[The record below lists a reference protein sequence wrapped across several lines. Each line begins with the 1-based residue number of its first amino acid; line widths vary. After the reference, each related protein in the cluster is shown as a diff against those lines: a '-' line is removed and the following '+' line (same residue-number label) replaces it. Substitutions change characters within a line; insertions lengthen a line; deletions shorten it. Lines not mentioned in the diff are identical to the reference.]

1 MSRRARFTCWFSI
14 GSVDSFE
21 QKLDDIQDEL
31 DINPR
36 DNVCEERPRARERER
51 ARVTVREGARDE

>member
-51 ARVTVREGARDE
+51 ERE

>member
-1 MSRRARFTCWFSI
+1 MRIDRFFLPCLCMSRRARFTCWFSI

-36 DNVCEERPRARERER
+36 DNV
-51 ARVTVREGARDE
+51 RVRV